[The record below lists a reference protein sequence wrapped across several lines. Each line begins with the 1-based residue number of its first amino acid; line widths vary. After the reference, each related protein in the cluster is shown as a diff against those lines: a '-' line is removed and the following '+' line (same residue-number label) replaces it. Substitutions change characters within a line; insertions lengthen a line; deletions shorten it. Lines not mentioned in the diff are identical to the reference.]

1 MRISDWSSDVCSSD
15 LPDGAFDIGG
25 GAMMPDAAVLRDGRV
40 AADSF
45 WSDAQFEAER
55 EAIYRRCWLYMVRA
69 EELPAP
75 GDYVVKDVEICGASV
90 LIVRG
95 QDDALRAFHNVCR
108 HRGMPVADSACGK
121 AAAFRCPYHSWTFNL
136 DGSVKAIPNQRRFPG
151 LNPEELGLVPIALDE
166 HAGFVFINLD
176 PQPAQS
182 LAAFLGDIAPLLE
195 ATTLAP
201 FGYRDTLSYEVAAN
215 WKAGLD
221 PQYEGYHVGTVHALT
236 IREISVTP
244 ANPFSEFRKMAF
256 AGRSEEHTSELQSLM
271 RISYAV

>member
-1 MRISDWSSDVCSSD
+1 MI
-15 LPDGAFDIGG
+15 
-25 GAMMPDAAVLRDGRV
+25 
-40 AADSF
+40 
-45 WSDAQFEAER
+45 
-55 EAIYRRCWLYMVRA
+55 RRPPRSTRTDTLFPYTTLFRS
-69 EELPAP
+69 
-75 GDYVVKDVEICGASV
+75 SV

-182 LAAFLGDIAPLLE
+182 D
-195 ATTLAP
+195 
-201 FGYRDTLSYEVAAN
+201 
-215 WKAGLD
+215 
-221 PQYEGYHVGTVHALT
+221 
-236 IREISVTP
+236 
-244 ANPFSEFRKMAF
+244 RKST
-256 AGRSEEHTSELQSLM
+256 RLNSSH
-271 RISYAV
+271 